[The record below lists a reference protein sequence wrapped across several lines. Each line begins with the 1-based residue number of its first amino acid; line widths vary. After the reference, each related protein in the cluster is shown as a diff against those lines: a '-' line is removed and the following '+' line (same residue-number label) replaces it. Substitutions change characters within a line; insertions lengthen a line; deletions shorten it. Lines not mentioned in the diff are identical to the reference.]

1 MPSTYYVGTSPDV
14 ALGDSPNYFYAIRR
28 NDDGEL
34 FLIRSDQLR
43 DKDSITINEPGAPN
57 QNFEDL
63 EPGID
68 YFDGIQAN
76 HEPAFDNIKYP
87 QYRWDDRSILYYV
100 DDEGQLVQRINY
112 SYEYPTGISS

>member
-34 FLIRSDQLR
+34 FLVRSDQLR

-100 DDEGQLVQRINY
+100 DDEGQ
-112 SYEYPTGISS
+112 